1 MTERAGGTSGAGG
14 DAFPDGRESGRA
26 SGSDGLPWVWSEAY
40 EADIGPHV
48 FPTVKY
54 RQVKDVLLAEGTL
67 RREDLVRPGPASWER
82 LARVHDTS
90 YLEKIRERRF
100 SRREELTL
108 EVPLTDEFVLAS
120 RVCAS
125 GTTLAGRRALEG
137 GVCLHL
143 GGGFHHAFRDHGEG
157 FCLLNDVAVALRTLL
172 DEERL
177 GRAAVVDCDV
187 HHGNGTASIFADEPA
202 VFTFSLH
209 QENNYPL
216 HKPPGD
222 LDVGLPDGVG
232 DEDYLAILA
241 DRLDEVLRA
250 HRPEL
255 VVYLAGADPY
265 REDQLGGLS
274 LTKRGLRRRDDA
286 VLAACRRAGAAVAV
300 CLAGGYAVRL
310 EDTREI
316 HAGTGRACAA
326 AWAALRGDGA
336 DAGAGRTGRAGTE
349 RADYGRG

>member
-1 MTERAGGTSGAGG
+1 MT
-14 DAFPDGRESGRA
+14 
-26 SGSDGLPWVWSEAY
+26 LPWVWSEAY
-40 EADIGPHV
+40 EANIGPHV

-54 RQVKDVLLAEGTL
+54 RRVKETLLAEGTL
-67 RREDLVRPGPASWER
+67 RAADLVRPEPAPWEQ
-82 LARVHDTS
+82 LSRVHDGA
-90 YLEKIRERRF
+90 YLRKIRERGF

-125 GTTLAGRRALEG
+125 GTTLAGRRALESG
-137 GVCLHL
+137 LCLHL

-172 DEERL
+172 DEGRL
-177 GRAAVVDCDV
+177 ERAAVVDCDV
-187 HHGNGTASIFADEPA
+187 HHGNGTAAIFADEPA

-209 QENNYPL
+209 QEHNYPL

-222 LDVGLPDGVG
+222 LDLGLPDGTG
-232 DEDYLAILA
+232 DGEYLAILQE
-241 DRLDEVLRA
+241 RLEEVLPA

-274 LTKRGLRRRDDA
+274 LSKRGLRARDDA
-286 VLAACRRAGAAVAV
+286 VLEVCREAGTTVAV
-300 CLAGGYAVRL
+300 CLAGGYALRL
-310 EDTREI
+310 EDTEAI

-326 AWAALRGDGA
+326 AGEAPGRSGGGVADGT
-336 DAGAGRTGRAGTE
+336 DVGRR
-349 RADYGRG
+349 